1 MRRNFRA
8 EYAKGHSQCNLC
20 WEKITMGDLR
30 LTPAFCSAGKGNDWF
45 HLNCF
50 FIRTQCRERKGHDG
64 TGTLTGHNR
73 CGRGHNPREAG
84 LIENF
89 DCLRWEDQE
98 KISKSI
104 GEETVETRLEDFKTQ
119 YYEQYLPHKSMT
131 FLREEGKTVKCI
143 CEDRIKEGEV
153 VIWKKDQEA
162 TSRLYK
168 LKPSQY
174 CGQDPDTEFVSS
186 PILFGKARGYH
197 LNCFAK
203 TREKLDFL
211 CSGEKLPGL
220 YSLSLEDRDMI
231 IGQLPDVERKG
242 EEKDSK
248 RARLEVEE
256 DPTENTQKEERKKQ
270 NKKMFHFRDLLR
282 KNCKRKDLYSLLD
295 HNKQDVSD
303 GVNKGVVS
311 EENYFTAQNTKFLAN
326 HNALYL

>member
-220 YSLSLEDRDMI
+220 YSLSLEDRV
-231 IGQLPDVERKG
+231 L
-242 EEKDSK
+242 S
-248 RARLEVEE
+248 
-256 DPTENTQKEERKKQ
+256 
-270 NKKMFHFRDLLR
+270 HF
-282 KNCKRKDLYSLLD
+282 Y
-295 HNKQDVSD
+295 
-303 GVNKGVVS
+303 
-311 EENYFTAQNTKFLAN
+311 
-326 HNALYL
+326 